1 MVIKVSVSVL
11 LLAVA
16 ISYFSPDLT
25 MLKGLLRNMNAYF
38 AHGVRLDI
46 VRNDIVSVIEED
58 MKRRGDGTSLIGTFV
73 RLAWHCSG
81 TYSAVDQTG
90 GSQGGRIRFT
100 PERTWGANAG
110 LDIPMKALEPVK
122 QLHPKLTYADLYTFA
137 GVVSAEYAG
146 SYHVP
151 YRLGRID
158 FEDGDTSP
166 EDGRLPD
173 ADKGSMKKT
182 AQHMRDIFHRMG
194 FSDREMVCLIGAHT
208 LGRCHIDRSG
218 YWGPWNKAENKFNNA
233 LFSFLLDMKWTQK
246 KTHEGKRWKGPMQ
259 YENPSGELMMLP
271 SCIAMIEDEVMKE
284 YVVMYARDQVR
295 IIIQ

>member
-1 MVIKVSVSVL
+1 MTGSSLIGTKGSSVCIL
-11 LLAVA
+11 FVA
-16 ISYFSPDLT
+16 IVISSFFSGG
-25 MLKGLLRNMNAYF
+25 MWRGLARNVHAYVS
-38 AHGVRLDI
+38 HGVRLDV

-58 MKRRGDGTSLIGTFV
+58 MTRRGDGTSLIGTFV

-110 LDIPMKALEPVK
+110 LDIPMKALEPIK
-122 QLHPKLTYADLYTFA
+122 QRHPKLTYADLYTFA

-146 SYHVP
+146 SHHIP
-151 YRLGRID
+151 YKLGRID
-158 FEDGDTSP
+158 FDDGETSP
-166 EDGRLPD
+166 QEDGRLPD

-194 FSDREMVCLIGAHT
+194 FTDREMVCLIGAHT

-218 YWGPWNKAENKFNNA
+218 YWG
-233 LFSFLLDMKWTQK
+233 
-246 KTHEGKRWKGPMQ
+246 
-259 YENPSGELMMLP
+259 
-271 SCIAMIEDEVMKE
+271 
-284 YVVMYARDQVR
+284 
-295 IIIQ
+295 